1 MLAQHQKYPADA
13 EKRAADLGDI
23 AIG

>member
-1 MLAQHQKYPADA
+1 MPAQHQKYPADA